1 MKKYFTTYLLLLISV
16 FCYAQNNL
24 GKADDK
30 DRISLS
36 VLMPEQTDLMPESSE
51 ALLRDRVQTIM
62 TQYGLSGSAENSRFI
77 VVPRISVLG
86 KEVTATAPAMTV
98 LSLQLSLYIGDGLDG
113 TKFAVTTLETKGIGQ
128 NETKAYT
135 DAIKKIRTQDVRYE
149 KFISQGKTRIIEY
162 YNAQCDFIIKKGMT
176 LANQDRFDEAIY
188 HLSSVPEVSK
198 ECYEKAMDA
207 IVPIYR
213 SAAEKQCKI
222 QLEKARAI
230 WASGQNSNAADQVA
244 SMMDAIDPN
253 TSCYAEVKKLIE
265 QIQTRIKEIDK
276 REWQFKLKQQ
286 QDEVDIR
293 KSAIRAARD
302 IGVAYG
308 NNQPRV
314 VYNTNLIR
322 TWW

>member
-1 MKKYFTTYLLLLISV
+1 MKSYTLSLLLVLTFL
-16 FCYAQNNL
+16 FCEAQNDL
-24 GKADDK
+24 GKSDDK
-30 DRISLS
+30 ERISLS
-36 VLMPEQTDLMPESSE
+36 VFMPEQAEFIPESSE

-62 TQYGLSGSAENSRFI
+62 TQYGLSGNSDNSRFI
-77 VVPRISVLG
+77 VVPKISVLG
-86 KEVTATAPAMTV
+86 KEVTATAPSMTV
-98 LSLQLSLYIGDGLDG
+98 LSLQLSLYIGDGFDG
-113 TKFAVTTLETKGIGQ
+113 TKFAVTTIETKGVGQ

-135 DAIKKIRTQDVRYE
+135 DAIKKIKTQDQRYE
-149 KFISQGKTRIIEY
+149 KFITLGKNRIIEY
-162 YNAQCDFIIKKGMT
+162 YNSQCDFIIKKGNT
-176 LANQDRFDEAIY
+176 LADQDRFDEAIY

-198 ECYEKAMDA
+198 ECFSKAMDA

-213 SAAEKQCKI
+213 RAAEKQCKI

-230 WASGQNSNAADQVA
+230 WASGQNYSAAEQVA
-244 SMMDAIDPN
+244 SMMDGIDPN
-253 TSCYAEVKKLIE
+253 TTCYAEVKKLVV
-265 QIQTRIKEIDK
+265 QIQTRVKELDK

-308 NNQPRV
+308 NNQPKT

>member
-1 MKKYFTTYLLLLISV
+1 MIFLLLSISI
-16 FCYAQNNL
+16 FCNAQNNL

-30 DRISLS
+30 DRIALS
-36 VLMPEQTDLMPESSE
+36 VIMPEQADAIPESSE
-51 ALLRDRVQTIM
+51 SLLKDKVQTIL
-62 TQYGLSGSAENSRFI
+62 TQYGLSGNGDNSRFV

-98 LSLQLSLYIGDGLDG
+98 LSLQLSLFIGDGLDG
-113 TKFAVTTLETKGIGQ
+113 TKFAVTIIESKGIGQ

-135 DAIKKIRTQDVRYE
+135 DAIKKIRTQDIKYE
-149 KFISQGKTRIIEY
+149 KFISQGKERIIEY
-162 YNAQCDFIIKKGMT
+162 YNSQCDFIIKKGMT

-188 HLSSVPEVSK
+188 HLSSVPEITK
-198 ECYEKAMDA
+198 ECYDKAMDA
-207 IVPIYR
+207 IVPIYK

-230 WASGQNSNAADQVA
+230 WASGQNATAADQVA
-244 SMMDAIDPN
+244 ALMDAIDPN
-253 TSCYAEVKKLIE
+253 TSCYDEVKKLIE
-265 QIQTRIKEIDK
+265 QIQLRIKQLDN
-276 REWQFKLKQQ
+276 REWQFRLKQQ

-322 TWW
+322 AWW